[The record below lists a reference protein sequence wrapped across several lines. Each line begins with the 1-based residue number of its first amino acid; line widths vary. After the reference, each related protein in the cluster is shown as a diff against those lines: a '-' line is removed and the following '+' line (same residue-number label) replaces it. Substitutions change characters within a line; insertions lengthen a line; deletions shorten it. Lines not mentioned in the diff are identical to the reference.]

1 MAKYVKWN
9 PERSSD
15 STFLGSKQKRFL
27 KLSSKPNTTTAVS
40 NYYKVDDPVDGNFIL
55 VHGDKTAGKP
65 KKKNISG
72 DAFLKEVSL
81 FSAGSTKR
89 NHCLSDWVC
98 MRTGSAR
105 MILPEGGF
113 LWRNREG
120 TITQIE
126 NPGLDLPYRSVIQIT
141 QGDIFFGTGQPS
153 YSAEDARV
161 PVHILSSSDTGNIM
175 PKSLAG
181 TQFGF
186 YNSRYGGSVITVYG
200 LYNKT
205 TVTFGETGSNSGG
218 MTTVLNGIQPIASPA
233 DINAGEIKTF
243 SLSAEAT
250 RVFIESSKDVVV
262 SVAEAEGGD
271 RMMVAPAS
279 LYMYTRR
286 PGTKFQWSSGESAST
301 NIDGNV
307 VYSGGDKVEKVTTT
321 EIGDG
326 SGGDSTMG
334 LGIEYLA
341 NTFAYGDQLS
351 DYAII
356 APFPKTAVTVK
367 YHSGGEGKEAWTTL
381 YTHKLGTPAP
391 GPLTPNAAYVDGT
404 GTVAKT
410 YGSYDDSGA
419 APYLGGGSNLW
430 WFESTQPI
438 YVCVNTPSNDEETLL
453 GWMRKDSRRGE
464 IVTSNEDMV
473 TFIIDPDDDITLLS

>member
-1 MAKYVKWN
+1 M
-9 PERSSD
+9 
-15 STFLGSKQKRFL
+15 
-27 KLSSKPNTTTAVS
+27 LS
-40 NYYKVDDPVDGNFIL
+40 L
-55 VHGDKTAGKP
+55 E
-65 KKKNISG
+65 
-72 DAFLKEVSL
+72 EVSL

-113 LWRNREG
+113 LWRNRAG

-161 PVHILSSSDTGNIM
+161 PVHILSSSDTGNMM

-186 YNSRYGGSVITVYG
+186 YNSRYGGSSITVYA

-205 TVTFGETGSNSGG
+205 SVTFGETGSNAGG
-218 MTTVLNGIQPIASPA
+218 MANVLAGIQPIASPA
-233 DINAGEIKTF
+233 DMEAGDVQTF
-243 SLSAEAT
+243 SLAVENT
-250 RVFIESSKDVVV
+250 RVFIESTRDVIV
-262 SVAEAEGGD
+262 SVAEEDGGD

-301 NIDGNV
+301 NINGNV

-381 YTHKLGTPAP
+381 YTHKLGTQPQA
-391 GPLTPNAAYVDGT
+391 LSTPKQYMLMVM
-404 GTVAKT
+404 V
-410 YGSYDDSGA
+410 
-419 APYLGGGSNLW
+419 
-430 WFESTQPI
+430 
-438 YVCVNTPSNDEETLL
+438 LL
-453 GWMRKDSRRGE
+453 
-464 IVTSNEDMV
+464 
-473 TFIIDPDDDITLLS
+473 